1 MRRSRNRFFVGVSVG
16 LLTVGWFAAGCEFL
30 TGGPGGLF
38 GGNGG
43 GAVAS
48 KLRAELSSGTF
59 NALVDYNEQSDRQT
73 LDIAVTGGT
82 PGAVVEVSI
91 GGVAIGS
98 ITLDATGAGRIG
110 LSSSPAATDE
120 LPLPGEFEPPG
131 EGDAVG
137 VGDLSGSF
145 DSVKLELQAKLSSG
159 GFQAKVK
166 YEVESDEVKFRVE
179 VHGGEPNAV
188 LDVTAA
194 GTAVGSITV
203 NGDGEGEM
211 RWSSR
216 ADHENEQPLPADF
229 PTLAAG
235 DAVAVGSLSG
245 VLSVE
250 EDGND
255 DEQGDD
261 DGHDDG
267 ADDGSNGTELKATM
281 ESGALHIDV
290 KYEVESDGAEF
301 EVNVVGGAADE
312 VLNITVAGFAAG
324 SITLDA
330 AGSGHWEYD
339 AHADAPDEQSFPA
352 DFPTPV
358 TGDEVSVGDLSGVFQ
373 LDAVDNENDNA
384 NDDDDGTDNDNVGN
398 SNSNDNDN
406 ADDNTDDNVG
416 DNVNDNN

>member
-16 LLTVGWFAAGCEFL
+16 LLSVGWFTAGCEFL
-30 TGGPGGLF
+30 TGSPGGLF
-38 GGNGG
+38 GGNGDQ
-43 GAVAS
+43 AAAS

-59 NALVDYNEQSDRQT
+59 NAQVDYNEQSDRQT

-82 PGAVVEVSI
+82 PGAVVEISI
-91 GGVAIGS
+91 GGIAIGS
-98 ITLDATGAGRIG
+98 ITLDATGAGRLA

-120 LPLPGEFEPPG
+120 LLLPGEFKPPG

-137 VGDLSGSF
+137 VGDVSGSF
-145 DSVKLELQAKLSSG
+145 DSVELELKAELSSG
-159 GFQAKVK
+159 DFQAKVK
-166 YEVESDEVKFRVE
+166 YEVESDEVKFKVE
-179 VHGGEPNAV
+179 IHGGEPNAV

-194 GTAVGSITV
+194 GAAVGSITV

-216 ADHENEQPLPADF
+216 ADHENEQPLPTDF

-250 EDGND
+250 EDGNN
-255 DEQGDD
+255 DEQGDE

-267 ADDGSNGTELKATM
+267 ADDDSNETELKATM
-281 ESGALHIDV
+281 ESGTLHIDV
-290 KYEVESDGAEF
+290 KYEVESEGAEF

-312 VLNITVAGFAAG
+312 VLNITVVGFAAG

-330 AGSGHWEYD
+330 AGSGHLEYN
-339 AHADAPDEQSFPA
+339 AHADEPDEQPFPA

-358 TGDEVSVGDLSGVFQ
+358 TGDAVSVGSLSGVFQ
-373 LDAVDNENDNA
+373 PDAVDDENDDA
-384 NDDDDGTDNDNVGN
+384 NGDDDGNDNVGN
-398 SNSNDNDN
+398 SNGNDNADDN